1 MTDPQAP
8 DSAGAAAALPRR
20 NYQACLECKRHK
32 VKCNMGSS
40 ESPQPPCIRCRRA
53 QLQCVFGPVRR
64 LRSRVRRK
72 NGAGVPPTA
81 AAAPIAPP
89 VDAREDDFRAES
101 RSPPHAEAQAH
112 SETHHD
118 VREGSPDA
126 AEATVPSTDDARA
139 AAPGYNLSS
148 WNHFNLCRDGY
159 LTPAEA
165 DHLVDHFFR
174 WMHPI
179 FPLVDQQYSSRLIEG
194 IVLLVE
200 WHTRSLDLVSPP
212 MDISGPY
219 ALGSYSFNPCP
230 SSTLPDVSNF
240 ESEVL
245 NASETIKSLLTA
257 TWRLLGIAIT
267 LSDEIGLHQVI
278 TKAGER
284 QMQDGTDGPRRARVR
299 DFLVTLVWEHSFRL
313 GRKCVLVLPP
323 TPPEPAQREPASQL
337 SAFLDSRTEL
347 YRLLQLVES
356 TVYSTPRHTADII
369 TSGRYVSIIS
379 DFSGYLAAWRSR
391 FEHLKGPGP
400 LRKHLEIIWHSAR
413 TFLNCVAVQAFAI
426 RCATAGRRPSSRG
439 AGAGAGA
446 ASNTQSFTQSAQH
459 YQDLSLAEDVTK
471 DAEQVLEIAL
481 ALHREGYLRHA
492 PMNLMYHIMAAS
504 MLLLKLQLLP
514 VRISG
519 KRGAGD
525 PMAPLKQIAKALEE
539 AGIDDVH
546 VCCRFASCFKRLM
559 RKIEADRGQPRPTVE
574 ASDPGHQG
582 LESVSGILWP
592 SGDPDAAADA
602 TGAGLPFGTSLC
614 EGLFSLEQDGEW
626 PRWLAF

>member
-1 MTDPQAP
+1 
-8 DSAGAAAALPRR
+8 
-20 NYQACLECKRHK
+20 
-32 VKCNMGSS
+32 
-40 ESPQPPCIRCRRA
+40 
-53 QLQCVFGPVRR
+53 
-64 LRSRVRRK
+64 
-72 NGAGVPPTA
+72 
-81 AAAPIAPP
+81 
-89 VDAREDDFRAES
+89 
-101 RSPPHAEAQAH
+101 
-112 SETHHD
+112 
-118 VREGSPDA
+118 
-126 AEATVPSTDDARA
+126 
-139 AAPGYNLSS
+139 
-148 WNHFNLCRDGY
+148 
-159 LTPAEA
+159 
-165 DHLVDHFFR
+165 
-174 WMHPI
+174 
-179 FPLVDQQYSSRLIEG
+179 
-194 IVLLVE
+194 
-200 WHTRSLDLVSPP
+200 

-245 NASETIKSLLTA
+245 NASETIKPLLTA

-337 SAFLDSRTEL
+337 SALLDSRTEL

-426 RCATAGRRPSSRG
+426 RCATAGRRPSSR
-439 AGAGAGA
+439 GAGAGA

-559 RKIEADRGQPRPTVE
+559 RKIEADREQPRPTVE

-602 TGAGLPFGTSLC
+602 TATGLPFGTSLC

>member
-1 MTDPQAP
+1 M
-8 DSAGAAAALPRR
+8 
-20 NYQACLECKRHK
+20 H
-32 VKCNMGSS
+32 
-40 ESPQPPCIRCRRA
+40 

-64 LRSRVRRK
+64 LRSRVKRK
-72 NGAGVPPTA
+72 NGVPPTA
-81 AAAPIAPP
+81 AAAPIPTP
-89 VDAREDDFRAES
+89 VDAREDEFRAES
-101 RSPPHAEAQAH
+101 RNPPHAEAQAH
-112 SETHHD
+112 SEIHHD
-118 VREGSPDA
+118 AREGSPDA
-126 AEATVPSTDDARA
+126 AEATAPSTDDGRPT
-139 AAPGYNLSS
+139 APGYNLSS

-165 DHLVDHFFR
+165 DHLVDHFFQ

-179 FPLVDQQYSSRLIEG
+179 FPLVDQEYSSSANREQLITREPFLCATILAICSRCSWIHAYPASPRAIEAHGMLYRHLQSEISRCIWAPDRRYNARALGLIEG

-257 TWRLLGIAIT
+257 TWRLLAIAIT

-284 QMQDGTDGPRRARVR
+284 QMQGDADGSRRAR
-299 DFLVTLVWEHSFRL
+299 
-313 GRKCVLVLPP
+313 
-323 TPPEPAQREPASQL
+323 REPASQL
-337 SAFLDSRTEL
+337 SALLDSRTEL

-400 LRKHLEIIWHSAR
+400 LRKHLEVIWHSAR

-426 RCATAGRRPSSRG
+426 RCKTAGRRPSSRG
-439 AGAGAGA
+439 AGTGA

-459 YQDLSLAEDVTK
+459 YQDLSMAEDVTK

-481 ALHREGYLRHA
+481 ELHREGYLRHA

-514 VRISG
+514 IRING
-519 KRGAGD
+519 RRGAGD
-525 PMAPLKQIAKALEE
+525 LMAPLKKIARALEE
-539 AGIDDVH
+539 ASIDDVH

-582 LESVSGILWP
+582 LESISGVLWP

-602 TGAGLPFGTSLC
+602 TAMGLPFGTSLC